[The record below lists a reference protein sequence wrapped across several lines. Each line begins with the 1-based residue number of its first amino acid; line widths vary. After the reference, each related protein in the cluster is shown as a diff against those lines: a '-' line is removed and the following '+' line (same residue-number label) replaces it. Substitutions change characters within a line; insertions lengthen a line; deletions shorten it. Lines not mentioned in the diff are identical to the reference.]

1 MQRIAL
7 RERPDWRAQAER
19 LGFAFHT
26 FDGEPYWDE
35 SAAYRFSLRQ
45 IEEDLEAPTEEL
57 HAMSL
62 ALVEEV
68 VASEALLE
76 RLGVPAFFRE
86 HLAASWRR
94 REPHLYGRLDLAY
107 EGQGPAKLLELNYDT
122 PTALYEAAFFQWL
135 WLEQLRLSGEL
146 PAAADQFNSIQE
158 CLFERFAGLA
168 VQQPLYFASVRDSL
182 EDRGTIDY
190 LRDIA
195 TQAGHDARHIA
206 IEDIG
211 LDRAGGF
218 TRFIEPPRTA
228 CAFAYPAPT
237 AAPRCARP
245 APAALLRRPAP
256 GDRQLGGGRPRLR
269 HRHPRGRQPDHPGQ
283 LALPA
288 AFHPR
293 LSAALARPR
302 RAGRL
307 SHGLRRS
314 AAF

>member
-1 MQRIAL
+1 MAAPRTAPL
-7 RERPDWRAQAER
+7 RAAGPGLRRP
-19 LGFAFHT
+19 G
-26 FDGEPYWDE
+26 P
-35 SAAYRFSLRQ
+35 
-45 IEEDLEAPTEEL
+45 
-57 HAMSL
+57 
-62 ALVEEV
+62 
-68 VASEALLE
+68 
-76 RLGVPAFFRE
+76 
-86 HLAASWRR
+86 
-94 REPHLYGRLDLAY
+94 
-107 EGQGPAKLLELNYDT
+107 GQTKLLELNYDT

-168 VQQPLYFASVRDSL
+168 VQQPLYFASVRDSR

-195 TQAGHDARHIA
+195 TPAGHDARHIA

-218 TRFIEPPRTA
+218 VDLDERHIPTLFKLYPWEFLLEEDFGPRIAGAFTRFIEPPWTA

-237 AAPRCARP
+237 AAPRCTRP

>member
-107 EGQGPAKLLELNYDT
+107 DGQGPAKLLELNYDT

-182 EDRGTIDY
+182 EDRARSTTC
-190 LRDIA
+190 A
-195 TQAGHDARHIA
+195 TS
-206 IEDIG
+206 
-211 LDRAGGF
+211 
-218 TRFIEPPRTA
+218 PPRPAMTPA
-228 CAFAYPAPT
+228 TSPSRTSAWTVPAASSTWTSGTSPRCSSSTPGSSCWKRTSARASPAPSR
-237 AAPRCARP
+237 ASSN
-245 APAALLRRPAP
+245 RR
-256 GDRQLGGGRPRLR
+256 GRPC
-269 HRHPRGRQPDHPGQ
+269 
-283 LALPA
+283 
-288 AFHPR
+288 
-293 LSAALARPR
+293 
-302 RAGRL
+302 
-307 SHGLRRS
+307 
-314 AAF
+314 